1 MNREIIV
8 SESNRPFWQ
17 IIVASLFF
25 TLATVILLLTLYS
38 FIFSNELLSVS
49 LGNLHT
55 IVIFISLG
63 IGFSAQKRI
72 YVDIANSK
80 FKPYYEIGPIK
91 IGNWQRIHNYQYI
104 SVFNQPLKD
113 GGSIFEVN
121 LWYDTNKHFKLY
133 EGNDYLENFMM
144 GFEIS
149 EELDIDLLDATVP
162 NDYKWID
169 KIEWRKTM
177 YQSSKIK

>member
-63 IGFSAQKRI
+63 IGFSVQKRI

-80 FKPYYEIGPIK
+80 FKPSYEIGPIK
-91 IGNWQRIHNYQYI
+91 IG
-104 SVFNQPLKD
+104 K
-113 GGSIFEVN
+113 
-121 LWYDTNKHFKLY
+121 
-133 EGNDYLENFMM
+133 
-144 GFEIS
+144 
-149 EELDIDLLDATVP
+149 
-162 NDYKWID
+162 
-169 KIEWRKTM
+169 
-177 YQSSKIK
+177 